1 MDLNATREIGRP
13 AKVVFDFVSDSSN
26 NPRWQKGQRSCVWT
40 TSAPHGLGSVYEQE
54 ARFLGRTVSTRF
66 QVVEYDPGRSIT
78 IESIESS
85 FPIRVRRSVE
95 PLGPDRS
102 RVTAEI
108 SGEPGGFFGM
118 IGPALRRLAQ
128 RSVDADYDRLVK
140 LLEGE

>member
-1 MDLNATREIGRP
+1 VDLSATREIGRP
-13 AKVVFDFVSDSSN
+13 AGVVFDFLADSSN
-26 NPRWQKGQRSCVWT
+26 NPKWQKGQRSCVWT
-40 TSAPHGLGSVYEQE
+40 SPPPHGLGSEYEQE

-95 PLGPDRS
+95 PIGPDRS
-102 RVTAEI
+102 RVTAGI
-108 SGEPGGFFGM
+108 SGEPGGFFGLV
-118 IGPALRRLAQ
+118 GPALRRLAQ

-140 LLEGE
+140 LLERE

>member
-1 MDLNATREIGRP
+1 MDLYATRDIGRP

-40 TSAPHGLGSVYEQE
+40 TPPPHGMGSVYEQK

-66 QVVEYDPGRSIT
+66 RVVEYDPGRAIT
-78 IESIESS
+78 IESVESS

-118 IGPALRRLAQ
+118 IGPALRRWAQ
-128 RSVDADYDRLVK
+128 RSIDADYDRLVK
-140 LLEGE
+140 LLEAD

>member
-1 MDLNATREIGRP
+1 VDLHATREIDRP
-13 AKVVFDFVSDSSN
+13 AKAVFDFVSDSSN
-26 NPRWQKGQRSCVWT
+26 NPRWQRGQLSCVWT
-40 TSAPHGLGSVYEQE
+40 TPAPHGLGSIYEQE

-66 QVVEYDPGRSIT
+66 KVVDFDPGRSIT

-95 PLGPDRS
+95 PLAPERS

-108 SGEPGGFFGM
+108 SGEPGGFFGL
-118 IGPALRRLAQ
+118 IGPVLRRLAQ

-140 LLEGE
+140 LLEEE

>member
-1 MDLNATREIGRP
+1 M
-13 AKVVFDFVSDSSN
+13 
-26 NPRWQKGQRSCVWT
+26 
-40 TSAPHGLGSVYEQE
+40 
-54 ARFLGRTVSTRF
+54 GRTVSTRF
-66 QVVEYDPGRSIT
+66 KVIEYHPGTSIT

-95 PLGPDRS
+95 PLGDNRS

-108 SGEPGGFFGM
+108 SGEPGGFFGV

-140 LLEGE
+140 LLEGD